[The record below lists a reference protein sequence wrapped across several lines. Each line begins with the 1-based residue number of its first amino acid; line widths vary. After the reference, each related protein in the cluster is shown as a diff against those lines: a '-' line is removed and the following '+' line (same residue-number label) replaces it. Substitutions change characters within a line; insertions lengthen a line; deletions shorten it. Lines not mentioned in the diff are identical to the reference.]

1 MKHLHSALGASVLAL
16 GIAAVAFPATAQT
29 SGNTTTYGKPTPG
42 PATTD
47 SASPGA
53 ATQNSPT
60 TGALPDNSLPGQRQ
74 GTIGGTVTQ
83 GGAQSGSSGSSGGS
97 AGGTSSSSGSSSGTS
112 GALPDNSLPGQR
124 QGAIGGGAVTQG
136 GAGSTEKPKQ
146 GSGQ

>member
-1 MKHLHSALGASVLAL
+1 MKHLHSALGATVLAL
-16 GIAAVAFPATAQT
+16 GMAAAFPATAQT
-29 SGNTTTYGKPTPG
+29 SGNTTTYGTTPSA
-42 PATTD
+42 PA
-47 SASPGA
+47 APGT

-83 GGAQSGSSGSSGGS
+83 GGAQSGTSGSSGSSSGG
-97 AGGTSSSSGSSSGTS
+97 AASSSSSSGTS
-112 GALPDNSLPGQR
+112 GALPDNSLAGQR
-124 QGAIGGGAVTQG
+124 QGTMSGGAVTQG